1 MNIGLD
7 KLKDTEQQVIEMQAT
22 LSGKQVELD
31 KKEKEASEKLK
42 LMVNEKSTAETNKEK
57 SIALSAQV
65 DQKKQ

>member
-1 MNIGLD
+1 
-7 KLKDTEQQVIEMQAT
+7 MQAT